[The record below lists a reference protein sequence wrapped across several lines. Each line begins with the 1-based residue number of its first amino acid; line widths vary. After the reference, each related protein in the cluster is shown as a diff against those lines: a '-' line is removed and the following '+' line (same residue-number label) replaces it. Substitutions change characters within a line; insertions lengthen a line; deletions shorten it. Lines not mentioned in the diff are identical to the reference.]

1 MLFSKYILE
10 DSPRDKDNAQSDP
23 TEVPEDGSIPHFTEQ
38 VKKLREN
45 SAEIIEDKK
54 PGESSTLKRDP
65 GESSTLKRHPNSDSK
80 NKFDRAITGGNGLL
94 NSPTRKSTLIVLIL
108 IGIAIIGVVLYIVA
122 QFGNESYK
130 IDKFN
135 SQWNT
140 SLSDLR
146 SGNVSMTDYCNTRV
160 HDQKL
165 CDQFWNL
172 KYMN

>member
-1 MLFSKYILE
+1 LA
-10 DSPRDKDNAQSDP
+10 DNPPDKDKVQSDP
-23 TEVPEDGSIPHFTEQ
+23 AEAPEEESIPHFTEE
-38 VKKLREN
+38 VKKLRER

-54 PGESSTLKRDP
+54 PDESSTLERDP
-65 GESSTLKRHPNSDSK
+65 GESSTLERDPNTGSK
-80 NKFDRAITGGNGLL
+80 NKFDRAITGGHGLL
-94 NSPTRKSTLIVLIL
+94 NSLTRKSTLTVLII
-108 IGIAIIGVVLYIVA
+108 IGIAIIGVVLYTVA

-135 SQWNT
+135 SQWNA